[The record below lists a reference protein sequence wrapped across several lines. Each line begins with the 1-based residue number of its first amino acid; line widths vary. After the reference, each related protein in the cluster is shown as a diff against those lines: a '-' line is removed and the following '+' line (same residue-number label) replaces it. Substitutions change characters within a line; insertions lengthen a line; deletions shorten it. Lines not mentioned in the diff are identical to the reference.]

1 MDILVVD
8 DDPYVQRSLT
18 FVMRREGF
26 DVEVASNGE
35 EALFKA
41 RQTGPKIIFLDIMM
55 PKMNGFST
63 CRLIK
68 SDDVLKQSYVIIL
81 TGKGQE
87 IDREQG
93 FREGADEF
101 ITKPFS
107 PREMVSKVRDVL
119 RALH

>member
-18 FVMRREGF
+18 FVLRREGF

-35 EALFKA
+35 EALLKA
-41 RQTGPKIIFLDIMM
+41 REASPKIIFLDIMM

-63 CRLIK
+63 CRVIK
-68 SDDVLKQSYVIIL
+68 GDDVLKQSYVIIL

-107 PREMVSKVRDVL
+107 PRELVSKVRNVL

>member
-1 MDILVVD
+1 MDVLVVD

-18 FVMRREGF
+18 FVLRREGF
-26 DVEVASNGE
+26 AVEVASNGE
-35 EALFKA
+35 EAMFKA
-41 RQTGPKIIFLDIMM
+41 RNTRPKIVFLDIMM

-63 CRLIK
+63 CRSIK
-68 SDDVLKQSYVIIL
+68 EDVELKEIYVIIL

-107 PREMVSKVRDVL
+107 PREIVSKVR
-119 RALH
+119 ALLGAFH

>member
-1 MDILVVD
+1 MD

-18 FVMRREGF
+18 FVLRREGF
-26 DVEVASNGE
+26 DVGVASNGE
-35 EALFKA
+35 EALF
-41 RQTGPKIIFLDIMM
+41 RVRETRPKIVFLDIMM

-68 SDDVLKQSYVIIL
+68 GDAGLKHSYVIIL

-87 IDREQG
+87 VDREQG

-107 PREMVSKVRDVL
+107 PREIVTKVRNL
-119 RALH
+119 LGAFH